1 MSETQFEAA
10 PSSAS
15 AIEEIA
21 AAWVRRRHFWDWTD
35 QNQAEL
41 DAWINE
47 QPAHEVA
54 YLRLE
59 AAWERT
65 ERLAALRPSKPGRAA
80 GGSSNWKSALRVA
93 AGIVFV
99 AALSAGG
106 INYYLSPKGTLYIT
120 PVGGQRTLTLSD
132 GSRIELNT
140 DTALRLDPD
149 QRSAVLERGE
159 AYFSIQHNAAHPFS
173 VTAANHRIVDVGTV
187 FVVRQTPGQTRV
199 TLVEGE
205 ARLEA
210 MDAQTHRQTA
220 LLTPGDVA
228 VATRE
233 QISVSREP
241 AHKLD
246 KEFGWRRGLL
256 TFDNA
261 TLADAAREL
270 NRYNA
275 RKLVVADTELG
286 RTHIDATIPIN
297 GVEAFAR
304 IARDAMGANIRM
316 RGDEVIL
323 SSGSNA
329 RSGGN

>member
-1 MSETQFEAA
+1 MSETQFETS

-21 AAWVRRRHFWDWTD
+21 AAWVRHRHFWDWTE
-35 QNQAEL
+35 QKQAEL
-41 DAWINE
+41 DAWINAS
-47 QPAHEVA
+47 PAHEVA

-65 ERLAALRPSKPGRAA
+65 ERLAALRPSKPGRASD
-80 GGSSNWKSALRVA
+80 GSASWKSALRVA
-93 AGIVFV
+93 AGIVLV
-99 AALSAGG
+99 VALSASG
-106 INYYLSPKGTLYIT
+106 INYYLSPKGVLYVT
-120 PVGGQRTLTLSD
+120 AVGGQRTLTLSD

-149 QRSAVLERGE
+149 QRSAALERGE

-210 MDAQTHRQTA
+210 TDAETRRQTA

-233 QISVSREP
+233 QISLSREP
-241 AHKLD
+241 ARKLD
-246 KEFGWRRGLL
+246 KDFGWRRGVL

-304 IARDAMGANIRM
+304 IARDAMGANVRM

-323 SSGSNA
+323 SSGNNA